1 MASELGVQTIQHTN
15 GTDALTIDS
24 SGNVEVQGLLTS
36 RGLSYIPS
44 FSARGAGG
52 GVSATT
58 KAPYSNSETGVTHN
72 TGGHY
77 NYTNKEFTCPVAGLY
92 LFTMTAFTNN
102 SGAGSMRLSVNDN
115 YSENYPTLQVPSGT
129 SMGHTMLS
137 ISAVL
142 DLSANDT
149 VQAYVKSGSIY
160 FDVDCWFTGVLIG

>member
-1 MASELGVQTIQHTN
+1 MTSVLKVDTIQNST
-15 GTDALTIDS
+15 GTDALSIDG
-24 SGNVEVQGLLTS
+24 SGNVEAQGLLTS

-58 KAPYSNSETGVTHN
+58 KAPYSGSETGVTHN
-72 TGGHY
+72 IGNHY
-77 NYTNKEFTCPVAGLY
+77 NYTDKEFTCPVAGLY
-92 LFTMTAFTNN
+92 LFTMTAFSNN
-102 SGAGSMRLSVNDN
+102 SAAGSMRLSVNDN
-115 YSENYPTLQVPSGT
+115 YTENYPTLQAPSGA
-129 SMGHTMLS
+129 SIAYTMLS

-142 DLSANDT
+142 NLEADDT